1 MIKTSNWIRAAGVL
15 AMTALTIGCDD
26 ALSGPELDTDPNR
39 PSIAEIEQVFHA
51 VQLNTFFWHTGNV
64 ARAASMWTQQ
74 MAGTDRQ
81 YISYDNYEL
90 TVSDFNEEWDAIYT
104 SGGLV
109 DMRKVQAMGEAM
121 GDRTYIGIAKV
132 HEALMMGMVASI
144 WGAVPYSEAAGEV
157 ATPRFDAQQ
166 DVYAAIQ
173 TLLTEAIADL
183 GVGDEGPGDLDLI
196 YGGDRVLWT
205 RAANTLKARFY
216 MHWVEAQA
224 AGGVSATAATAACGG
239 PCLDRAITSA
249 AAGIAA
255 ASGDMVSFH
264 TETPGEQN
272 LWYQFISVF
281 RPGYLSAG
289 AQLVNQLRTR
299 NDPRLGVYFDR
310 VNGQYVGAPVGTSGT
325 YSQLNPATRGA
336 SGFDQPLVTFA
347 ENQLILAEAYA
358 RTNQRAQTITALNAA
373 RTGYGL
379 TALTYAGT
387 VPLAT
392 ILTDVRMEKYF
403 AMFQNIEAWNDMKR
417 NCTPAL
423 VPPAGAPA
431 TIARIFYSDEE
442 ANANPNTPAIGT
454 LFDRNPN
461 DPTACPRG

>member
-1 MIKTSNWIRAAGVL
+1 MKTSKWIRAAGVL
-15 AMTALTIGCDD
+15 TMTVATFACDD

-39 PSIAEIEQVFHA
+39 PSVAQIEQVFHA

-81 YISYDNYEL
+81 YISYDNYEI

-109 DMRKVQAMGEAM
+109 DQRKAQAMGEAL
-121 GDRTYIGIAKV
+121 GDRTYVGIAKV
-132 HEALMMGMVASI
+132 HEALMMGMVSSI
-144 WGAVPYSEAAGEV
+144 WGAIPYTEAVGDV
-157 ATPRFDAQQ
+157 ATPKFDAQQ

-173 TLLTEAIADL
+173 ALLSSAITDL

-205 RAANTLKARFY
+205 RAANTLRARFY
-216 MHWVEAQA
+216 MHWVEAQL
-224 AGGVSATAATAACGG
+224 AGGVSATAANTACGG
-239 PCLDRAITSA
+239 SCLDKAIQAA
-249 AAGIAA
+249 AAGI
-255 ASGDMVSFH
+255 SSRDGDMVSFH

-272 LWYQFISVF
+272 LWYQFVSVF

-299 NDPRLGVYFDR
+299 NDPRLGQYFDR

-336 SGFDQPLVTFA
+336 PEFDQPLVTYA
-347 ENQLILAEAYA
+347 ENQLILAEAYG
-358 RTNQRAQTITALNAA
+358 RQNQRAQAITALNAA

-379 TALTYAGT
+379 TAFNYAGT

-392 ILTDVRMEKYF
+392 IQADIRMEKYI

-417 NCTPAL
+417 NCTPVL
-423 VPPAGAPA
+423 TPPAGAPA
-431 TIARIFYSDEE
+431 LIARIFYSDEE
-442 ANANPNTPAIGT
+442 ANANPNTPPFGT
-454 LFDRNPN
+454 VFDRNPN
-461 DPTACPRG
+461 DPTACPRS